1 MKEHSTYS
9 HILKY
14 TSLFGS
20 IQMITILANIVR
32 NKVMAV
38 FLGTTGMGLNTM
50 LYTAQTFASQC
61 TNLGLSFGAVPRL
74 SDDYEHGNAEKIR
87 YSIQV
92 IRLWSLITSVFG
104 FLFCLAISPLLGNY
118 TFTWGHFYHH
128 YAVLGLSVAAMAI
141 TGGETAILKATRRLK
156 LLARVQSYTALA
168 SIIISVPLYYYM
180 AYSGILP
187 AIILMAF
194 FACLATIV
202 CSFHCYPFKMDFSRT
217 MLRDGMSMIR
227 LGLALVLAAALGSG
241 SELLIRSYL
250 NVEGDLPDVGLY
262 NAAYMI
268 VVTYGGMVFSS
279 LEVDYFPR
287 LSAVSKDVAATN
299 ETVNKQIE
307 VSLLLLAPMLVGLL
321 IFLPVLV
328 PLLFSSQFIPVVA
341 MAQVAVLAMYFK
353 VLTMPVSYITLARSR
368 SLAFL
373 FLESTYFLALVVS
386 IVLGYTYWGLFGTG
400 IAIVTAHAFEFLTTS
415 SYAYWRLGYR
425 CTWMIGRYATVQV
438 VIGVTAYVVSVVTD
452 GWLYWT
458 TEAALTLAST
468 AYSIHVLRQKTR
480 LWEALRQKLGS
491 RFGI

>member
-20 IQMITILANIVR
+20 IQVVTMLANLIR

-38 FLGTTGMGLNTM
+38 FLGTDGVGLNTM

-74 SDDYEHGNAEKIR
+74 SDDYEQGDEARIH

-92 IRLWSLITSVFG
+92 IRLWSLITAVFG

-156 LLARVQSYTALA
+156 LLARVQGYTALA
-168 SIIISVPLYYYM
+168 SVIISVPLYYYM

-194 FACLATIV
+194 FAAVATVV
-202 CSFHCYPFKMDFSRT
+202 CSFRCYPFKMHFSLS

-227 LGLALVLAAALGSG
+227 LGLAFVMAAALGSG
-241 SELLIRSYL
+241 AEMLIRSYL
-250 NVEGDLPDVGLY
+250 NVEGDLSDVGLY

-268 VVTYGGMVFSS
+268 VITYGGMVFSS

-287 LSAVSKDVAATN
+287 LSAVCKDVANTN
-299 ETVNKQIE
+299 ETVNKQVE
-307 VSLLLLAPMLVGLL
+307 VSLLLLSPMLVALL
-321 IFLPVLV
+321 MFLPVLV
-328 PLLFSSQFIPVVA
+328 PLLFSSQFLPVVA

-373 FLESTYFLALVVS
+373 FLESAYFLALVVS
-386 IVLGYTYWGLFGTG
+386 IVLGYTYWGIFGTG
-400 IAIVTAHAFEFLTTS
+400 IAIVTAHAFEYLITS

-425 CTWMIGRYATVQV
+425 CTWMIGRYAAVQLG
-438 VIGVTAYVVSVVTD
+438 IGVVAYVVSVVTD
-452 GWLYWT
+452 GWMYWT
-458 TEAALTLAST
+458 VEAALTLAST
-468 AYSIHVLRQKTR
+468 AYSVRVLRRKTH
-480 LWEALRQKLGS
+480 LWEALRHKLG
-491 RFGI
+491 I